1 MGPLIIVALA
11 AAVPQG
17 SALALLSDKQLCDL
31 LDKKGRQM
39 AGSKFGQAT
48 VAAVQTDC
56 GARTIHAD
64 YSLNFTVYDQ
74 PLYISNFMAVAR
86 GGICI
91 TDDPTMVEF
100 NRRGW
105 AFYLHLHIQRRD
117 GDRAEVDLLIRAVSG
132 TFARSGTA
140 RKLHRRLGPAEQIA
154 LPLPAAFLAQ
164 ACEQRPR
171 ARPHPPSRS
180 ARASARG

>member
-1 MGPLIIVALA
+1 
-11 AAVPQG
+11 
-17 SALALLSDKQLCDL
+17 
-31 LDKKGRQM
+31 M

-105 AFYLHLHIQRRD
+105 AFTYTFTFND
-117 GDRAEVDLLIRAVSG
+117 GMAIEQKLI
-132 TFARSGTA
+132 
-140 RKLHRRLGPAEQIA
+140 
-154 LPLPAAFLAQ
+154 
-164 ACEQRPR
+164 C
-171 ARPHPPSRS
+171 
-180 ARASARG
+180 